1 LIDYIEDYSNHFATD
16 QLFVLFGS
24 DFRYQN
30 AFQNYE
36 NMDKMIDYMNENYG
50 EKYIFKYS
58 TPSEYIDAINSIE
71 DQVWPTKY
79 QDGVPYG
86 DN

>member
-1 LIDYIEDYSNHFATD
+1 
-16 QLFVLFGS
+16 
-24 DFRYQN
+24 
-30 AFQNYE
+30 
-36 NMDKMIDYMNENYG
+36 MDKMIDYMNENYG
-50 EKYIFKYS
+50 DKYIFKYS

-71 DQVWPTKY
+71 DHVWPTKY